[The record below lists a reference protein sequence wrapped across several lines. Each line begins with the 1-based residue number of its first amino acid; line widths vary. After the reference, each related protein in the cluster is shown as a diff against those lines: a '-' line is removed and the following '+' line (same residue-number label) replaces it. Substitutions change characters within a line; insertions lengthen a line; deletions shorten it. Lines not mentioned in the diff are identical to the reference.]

1 MFKKI
6 LHKSK
11 DIALSSTLKT
21 VINNKLKKFGTVSYL
36 TLNTKDKKIEL
47 TIGLKGELEP
57 LQVVVHRYEIK
68 EIEEKYYL
76 VAYDIETSR
85 EWINLVAK
93 EYIYNE
99 KFEIPQKYV
108 KTMKAL
114 I

>member
-11 DIALSSTLKT
+11 DVALSTTLKT

-36 TLNTKDKKIEL
+36 KLNTKDKKIEL
-47 TIGLKGELEP
+47 KLGLKGELES
-57 LQVVVHRYEIK
+57 LQVTVHRYEIK

-85 EWINLVAK
+85 EWINLVAN
-93 EYIYNE
+93 EYLYNE

-108 KTMKAL
+108 KAMKA
-114 I
+114 II